1 MPHRYLLAVL
11 LMQRFLFVLP
21 GIAIVV
27 GCAQPNQ
34 YKAPPPPS
42 VTVAQPLVRS
52 VTNYLEETGTTVE
65 VERIEIRARVQ
76 GYLQEVYFKDGQDVK
91 KGDKLYLIQPNE
103 YEAKVA
109 AGKAEV
115 EAKKVA
121 LTRAEIELKRQTEM
135 FKESAT
141 SQANVDTAQAERDSG
156 LAALDAA
163 KATLNLAALDLEY
176 TAITSPIDGRVERTL
191 IRGGNLVGGIAAT
204 QLTTVMK
211 YDPIHVYFNISE
223 RAILR
228 LQKNSDGDT
237 EGRPDITTI
246 KAYLRTTLDTGF
258 PFEGHLDYG
267 DLGVDQSTGTFTLRA
282 IFPNPKMKLIPG
294 LFVRIRVPIGTTE
307 NAVLV
312 PERSVGA
319 DQSGRYVMIV
329 GDDNIV
335 ERRNVRLGTK
345 LGDMIVVIEGLEGK
359 QTIVVDG
366 LQRARPGVA
375 VTPKKIQLVD
385 PETIEEASQTKP
397 DSDSS
402 DVKKSDADKQAVPQ
416 QSPVEG
422 ATSPQAELPSSTESD
437 DVQSATGTDSP
448 STKSD

>member
-34 YKAPPPPS
+34 YKAPPPPA
-42 VTVAQPLVRS
+42 VTVAQPLVRP
-52 VTNYLEETGTTVE
+52 VTNYLEETGTTVA

-115 EAKKVA
+115 ETMKVA

-163 KATLNLAALDLEY
+163 KAALNFAALDLEY
-176 TAITSPIDGRVERTL
+176 TAITAPIDGRVERTL
-191 IRGGNLVGGIAAT
+191 VRGGNLVGGIAAT

-223 RAILR
+223 RALLR
-228 LQKNSDGDT
+228 LQKNSKGNT
-237 EGRPDITTI
+237 EGKRDISGI
-246 KAYLRTTLDTGF
+246 KAYLRTTLDKGF
-258 PFEGHLDYG
+258 PFEGHLDYA

-282 IFPNPKMKLIPG
+282 IFPNPDMKLLPG
-294 LFVRIRVPIGTTE
+294 LFVRIRISVGATE

-345 LGDMIVVIEGLEGK
+345 MGDMVVVIEGLEGK